1 MTGGAEDDI
10 CDPAPMIAFADE
22 VIARNPAAARTNFR
36 FYLNPGRAHGG
47 VHRGL
52 CDMEN
57 MWSALVAWREKGIA
71 PDVMQGVWDW
81 SEKGFPDDVYGGKS
95 KDARR
100 LPVAPWPDR
109 MSGSDE
115 IGWRR
120 VRDSRPAG
128 FTIDPTYSACC
139 DV

>member
-1 MTGGAEDDI
+1 
-10 CDPAPMIAFADE
+10 
-22 VIARNPAAARTNFR
+22 
-36 FYLNPGRAHGG
+36 
-47 VHRGL
+47 
-52 CDMEN
+52 MEN
-57 MWSALVAWREKGIA
+57 MWSALVAWREKGVA
-71 PDVMQGVWDW
+71 PDIMLGVWDW

-120 VRDSRPAG
+120 VRDSHSAD
-128 FTIDPTYSACC
+128 FKIDPMYFGWDSGATAKSESSKTGAGK
-139 DV
+139 